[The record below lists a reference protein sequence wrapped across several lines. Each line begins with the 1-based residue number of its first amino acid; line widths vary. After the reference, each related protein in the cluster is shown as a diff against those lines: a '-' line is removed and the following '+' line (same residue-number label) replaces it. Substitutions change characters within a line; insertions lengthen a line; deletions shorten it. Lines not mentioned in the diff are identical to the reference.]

1 MKTFTPKKS
10 DITKKWVVIDAKD
23 QILGRVASKAAAIL
37 RGKTKPIFTPHM
49 DAGDNVIIIN
59 AAQIRVTGKKWDQK
73 IYYHHT
79 GFHGGI
85 KETRAKEL
93 MAKKPE
99 GMLKKAIYGMLPK
112 NRLGRT
118 LNKNLKVYAAEEHP
132 HSGQKPEPVT
142 IER

>member
-23 QILGRVASKAAAIL
+23 QVLGRVASKAAAIL

-59 AAQIRVTGKKWDQK
+59 AAQVRMTGNKWDKK

-85 KETRAKEL
+85 KETRAREL
-93 MAKKPE
+93 MTKKPAE
-99 GMLKKAIYGMLPK
+99 MLKKAIHGMLPK

-118 LNKNLKVYAAEEHP
+118 LRKNLKVYTEEEHP
-132 HSGQKPEPVT
+132 HNSQKPEPVT